1 MNTYQT
7 YEPSQMRELI
17 REKKITGPTAGF
29 AEGLL
34 KPI

>member
-17 REKKITGPTAGF
+17 REKRSQDQRLALQR
-29 AEGLL
+29 GLL